1 MNLMGFV
8 LNGVMRG
15 MRVVGNP
22 EGTDGEG
29 KHWAAGEKWRFLS
42 MEVVDPRYGGVYSC
56 QLSDRDPQFGRL
68 YDGKVLKEDYTGH
81 NVKVTVRSLAATE
94 RQVKDKETG
103 DVVQTVL
110 QVRIRVT
117 NVRSLG
123 EPKDDD

>member
-1 MNLMGFV
+1 MAQCHIEEQKAVPSSLWGGKVSVNLMGFV

-81 NVKVTVRSLAATE
+81 NVK
-94 RQVKDKETG
+94 
-103 DVVQTVL
+103 
-110 QVRIRVT
+110 
-117 NVRSLG
+117 
-123 EPKDDD
+123 